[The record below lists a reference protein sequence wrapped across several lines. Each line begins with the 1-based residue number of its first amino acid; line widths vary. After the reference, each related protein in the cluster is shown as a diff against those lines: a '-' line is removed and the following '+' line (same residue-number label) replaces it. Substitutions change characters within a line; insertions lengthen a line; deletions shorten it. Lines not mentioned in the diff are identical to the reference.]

1 MKRKITLQ
9 RKNVPQLIVYIKF
22 IWVKFVV
29 LCCSKFFTVPSD
41 HLLQHALNCCESDRV
56 VRLLSPAVMARKA
69 DMKKEVCVGLIL
81 FCQMEVFGF
90 SFDYGLILN
99 LVI

>member
-1 MKRKITLQ
+1 MFL
-9 RKNVPQLIVYIKF
+9 NLLFCIKF

-29 LCCSKFFTVPSD
+29 LCCSKFFTVPSG
-41 HLLQHALNCCESDRV
+41 HLLQHALNCSESDRV
-56 VRLLSPAVMARKA
+56 PRLLSAVVMARKA
-69 DMKKEVCVGLIL
+69 DMKKEACVSLIL

>member
-1 MKRKITLQ
+1 
-9 RKNVPQLIVYIKF
+9 
-22 IWVKFVV
+22 
-29 LCCSKFFTVPSD
+29 
-41 HLLQHALNCCESDRV
+41 
-56 VRLLSPAVMARKA
+56 VMARKA

-81 FCQMEVFGF
+81 FCQIEVIGF